1 MVETFTPRFGAVT
14 LESKVS
20 ETSQDGRGR
29 SPVVW
34 EQGIQLRPSMN
45 LPRLLDLIPVD
56 IASRQ
61 LISQSS
67 VIDAISRLQQEKT
80 RIKKDCDHRKADHD
94 ELKHRYDQLVKQRD
108 KSRSNKNRVGDKLP
122 EESYK

>member
-1 MVETFTPRFGAVT
+1 
-14 LESKVS
+14 
-20 ETSQDGRGR
+20 
-29 SPVVW
+29 
-34 EQGIQLRPSMN
+34 MN

-67 VIDAISRLQQEKT
+67 VIDALSRLQQEKA
-80 RIKKDCDHRKADHD
+80 RIKKDCDHQKADHD